1 VQRYDYF
8 LKTQNIYALFL

>member
-8 LKTQNIYALFL
+8 F